1 MAVALWLHLATE
13 KTYDKNFTVEIEVSG
28 LAQDLRLD
36 SIEPEFTEITIT
48 GTGKQLLRLTFSD
61 ELKILVDLGD
71 IDGPGIYENKLNLAD
86 IRPIDISAFRHIS
99 FARIDRY
106 RISIVEKT

>member
-36 SIEPEFTEITIT
+36 SIKPEFTEITIT
-48 GTGKQLLRLTFSD
+48 GTGKQLLRLAFSD
-61 ELKILVDLGD
+61 ELKILVDLGG
-71 IDGPGIYENKLNLAD
+71 IDGPGVYENKLNLAD
-86 IRPIDISAFRHIS
+86 IRPIDISAFKRIS

>member
-1 MAVALWLHLATE
+1 MAVSLWLHLATE

-61 ELKILVDLGD
+61 ELKILVDLGG
-71 IDGPGIYENKLNLAD
+71 IDGPGVYENKLNLAD
-86 IRPIDISAFRHIS
+86 IRPIDISAFRRIS
-99 FARIDRY
+99 FAGIDRY